1 VAPPKT
7 IGFREVHAA
16 IERLAA
22 AIQARHRHT
31 EGLLVLGI
39 ANGGI
44 PLARRLGARLGIKK
58 VGDLDISF
66 HRDDIGKH
74 PIPKEFTPTL
84 LPGDVNGATV
94 LLVDDVLFTGRTVKA
109 ALDEL
114 FDHGRP
120 GTVEL
125 AVLVDRG
132 NRKLPIVADF
142 AGTTLNAAEGE
153 DVIVTLSENP
163 SLDRIEIRTRAP
175 KAKRTALTR

>member
-1 VAPPKT
+1 VARPKT
-7 IGFREVHAA
+7 IGPREVHAA

-22 AIQARHRHT
+22 AIKAKHAQT

-44 PLARRLGARLGIKK
+44 PLARRLCASVGIRR

-66 HRDDIGKH
+66 HRDDIGNH

-84 LPGDVNGATV
+84 LPGDINGANV
-94 LLVDDVLFTGRTVKA
+94 LLVDDVLFSGRTVKA

-120 GTVEL
+120 ARVEL
-125 AVLVDRG
+125 AVLVDRAS
-132 NRKLPIVADF
+132 RKLPIVADF
-142 AGTTLNAAEGE
+142 AGTLINAPENE
-153 DVIVTLSENP
+153 DVIVSLGADP
-163 SLDRIEIRTRAP
+163 SHDKIEIRARITKPRRAVSV
-175 KAKRTALTR
+175 R